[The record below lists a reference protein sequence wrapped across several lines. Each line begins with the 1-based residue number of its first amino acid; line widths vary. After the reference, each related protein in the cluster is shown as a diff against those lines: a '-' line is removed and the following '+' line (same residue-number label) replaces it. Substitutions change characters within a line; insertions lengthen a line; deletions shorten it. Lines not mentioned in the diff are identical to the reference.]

1 MSTKS
6 FLKFAAILSAS
17 LVFAFASIASA
28 ETCTA
33 SSEMDAPTK
42 SSIDSAARQ
51 MFAEM
56 QQGDVFSL
64 KQNSIP
70 TLASNFGSIEQTIVN
85 NKARYAAAT
94 MTVRN
99 SYMLDAPG
107 TAPIARADFLCG
119 VWGQPDF
126 TQFVLPNLP
135 PGKYAVVI
143 SDLAGQTPSTLSLI
157 LQQQGAA
164 WKLAGYYPQPP
175 PIAGKDGNALLQQ
188 ARTYKSQGQ
197 THNAWFYY
205 LMAWDRLAP
214 VSFMYNKSLEAIR
227 QEIAQS
233 QPSDL
238 PTAEKPFDF
247 SADGKTYK
255 ITTLATFNDKDDV
268 DLVLKYQTADLSNTM
283 QVDKDNKAL
292 VSAFLA
298 RYPEYK
304 SAFSAIVA
312 RAVAPN
318 GQDFGTLISLK
329 DNSGTAKK

>member
-1 MSTKS
+1 MSRKS
-6 FLKFAAILSAS
+6 IVHSFIALCFLALSTAAVS
-17 LVFAFASIASA
+17 

-33 SSEMDAPTK
+33 GSEMDAASK
-42 SSIDSAARQ
+42 SSIDAAAHQ
-51 MFAEM
+51 MFQQM

-70 TLASNFGSIEQTIVN
+70 ALSSSFGSIEQTIVS
-85 NKARYAAAT
+85 NKPRYAASNL
-94 MTVRN
+94 MIKN
-99 SYMLDAPG
+99 EYLLDAPG
-107 TAPIARADFLCG
+107 TAPVARAEFLCG

-126 TQFVLPNLP
+126 TTFVVPNLP
-135 PGKYAVVI
+135 PGRYAIVV
-143 SDLAGQTPSTLSLI
+143 SDLSGQTPSTLSLI

-175 PIAGKDGNALLQQ
+175 PIAGHDGNWFLQQ

-197 THNAWFYY
+197 AHNAWFYY
-205 LMAWDRLAP
+205 LMAWERVAP
-214 VSFMYNKSLEAIR
+214 LPFMYNKSLEAVR

-233 QPSDL
+233 QPPDV
-238 PTAEKPFDF
+238 PTDNKPADF

-255 ITTLATFNDKDDV
+255 ITTLQPFADKDDL
-268 DLVLKYQTADLSNTM
+268 DLVLKYQAADISNTM

-292 VSAFLA
+292 VNAFLA
-298 RYPEYK
+298 KYPEYK

-318 GQDFGTLISLK
+318 GQDFGTLVSLK
-329 DNSGTAKK
+329 DESGTAKK

>member
-1 MSTKS
+1 MRAKLFFKT
-6 FLKFAAILSAS
+6 LAILCGS
-17 LVFAFASIASA
+17 LFFAFASLASA

-33 SSEMDAPTK
+33 GSEMDAATK

-51 MFAEM
+51 MFAQM
-56 QQGDVFSL
+56 QQGDVFGL

-70 TLASNFGSIEQTIVN
+70 ALASNFGSIEQTIIS
-85 NKARYAAAT
+85 NKPRYAAVS

-99 SYMLDAPG
+99 DYALDAPG
-107 TAPIARADFLCG
+107 TAPIPRAEFLCG

-126 TQFVLPNLP
+126 TTFVIPNLP
-135 PGKYAVVI
+135 PGKYAVVV
-143 SDLAGQTPSTLSLI
+143 SDLAGQSPSTLSLI
-157 LQQQGAA
+157 LQQQGAG

-175 PIAGKDGNALLQQ
+175 PVGGKDGNALLQQ

-197 THNAWFYY
+197 PHNAWFYY
-205 LMAWDRLAP
+205 LMAWERIAP
-214 VSFMYNKSLEAIR
+214 LQFMFNKSLEGIR

-233 QPSDL
+233 QPADL
-238 PTAEKPFDF
+238 PTPEKPFDF
-247 SADGKTYK
+247 SADGKNYK
-255 ITTLATFNDKDDV
+255 ITTLAPFTDKDDV
-268 DLVLKYQTADLSNTM
+268 DLVLKYQAADVSNTM

-292 VSAFLA
+292 VNAFLA

-304 SAFSAIVA
+304 SAFTAIVA

>member
-1 MSTKS
+1 MRSKS
-6 FLKFAAILSAS
+6 YIFLAAALILSFTS
-17 LVFAFASIASA
+17 LAGA

-33 SSEMDAPTK
+33 GSEMDAATK

-51 MFAEM
+51 MFAQM
-56 QQGDVFSL
+56 QQGDVFGL

-70 TLASNFGSIEQTIVN
+70 ALASSFGSIEQTIIS
-85 NKARYAAAT
+85 NKPRYAALS

-99 SYMLDAPG
+99 EYALDAPG
-107 TAPIARADFLCG
+107 TAPIARAEFLCG

-126 TQFVLPNLP
+126 TTFVIPNLP
-135 PGKYAVVI
+135 PGRYAVVV
-143 SDLAGQTPSTLSLI
+143 SDLAGQSPSTLSLI

-175 PIAGKDGNALLQQ
+175 AIGGHDGNWFLQQ

-197 THNAWFYY
+197 AHNAWFYY
-205 LMAWDRLAP
+205 LMAWDRIAP
-214 VSFMYNKSLEAIR
+214 LPFMYNKSLEAIR
-227 QEIAQS
+227 QEISQS
-233 QPSDL
+233 QPADMPS
-238 PTAEKPFDF
+238 TEKPFDF
-247 SADGKTYK
+247 SAGGKAYK
-255 ITTLATFNDKDDV
+255 ITTLAPFADKDDL
-268 DLVLKYQTADLSNTM
+268 DLVLKYQAADISNTM

-292 VSAFLA
+292 VNAFLA

-304 SAFSAIVA
+304 SAFNAIVA

-329 DNSGTAKK
+329 EDSGTARK

>member
-1 MSTKS
+1 M
-6 FLKFAAILSAS
+6 LPNINIRLLAATFILS
-17 LVFAFASIASA
+17 FATLAGA

-33 SSEMDAPTK
+33 GSEMDAPTK

-51 MFAEM
+51 MFGQM

-85 NKARYAAAT
+85 NKARYAALN

-99 SYMLDAPG
+99 EYALDAPG
-107 TAPIARADFLCG
+107 TAPIARAEFLCG

-126 TQFVLPNLP
+126 TTFVIPNLP
-135 PGKYAVVI
+135 PGKYAVVV
-143 SDLAGQTPSTLSLI
+143 SDLAGQSPSTLSLI
-157 LQQQGAA
+157 LQQQGAG
-164 WKLAGYYPQPP
+164 WKLAGYYPQPSP
-175 PIAGKDGNALLQQ
+175 VGGKDGNALLQQ
-188 ARTYKSQGQ
+188 ARNYKSQGQ
-197 THNAWFYY
+197 AHNAWFYY
-205 LMAWDRLAP
+205 LMAWERIAP
-214 VSFMYNKSLEAIR
+214 LQFMYNKSLEATR
-227 QEIAQS
+227 QEISQAQ
-233 QPSDL
+233 PGDL
-238 PTAEKPFDF
+238 PTAEKPVDF

-255 ITTLATFNDKDDV
+255 ITTLAPFADKEDL
-268 DLVLKYQTADLSNTM
+268 DLVLKYQAADVSNTM
-283 QVDKDNKAL
+283 QVDKDNRAL
-292 VSAFLA
+292 VNAFLA

-329 DNSGTAKK
+329 EDTGSARK

>member
-1 MSTKS
+1 MRTKS
-6 FLKFAAILSAS
+6 VLKSVTALFGS
-17 LVFAFASIASA
+17 LVFALASVAGA

-33 SSEMDAPTK
+33 GPEMDAPTK
-42 SSIDSAARQ
+42 SSIESAARQ
-51 MFAEM
+51 MFGQM

-70 TLASNFGSIEQTIVN
+70 ALASNFGSIEQAIVS
-85 NKARYAAAT
+85 NKPRYAAST

-99 SYMLDAPG
+99 SYLLDAPG
-107 TAPIARADFLCG
+107 NAPIARAEFLCG

-126 TQFVLPNLP
+126 TTFVLPNLP

-143 SDLAGQTPSTLSLI
+143 GDLAGQSPSTLSMVM
-157 LQQQGAA
+157 QQQGAG

-175 PIAGKDGNALLQQ
+175 AVNGHDGKWFLQQ

-197 THNAWFYY
+197 AHNAWFYY
-205 LMAWDRLAP
+205 LMAWERIAP
-214 VSFMYNKSLEAIR
+214 LQFMYNKSLEATR
-227 QEIAQS
+227 QEISQAQ
-233 QPSDL
+233 PTDL
-238 PTAEKPFDF
+238 PTPEKPFDF

-255 ITTLATFNDKDDV
+255 ITTLAPFADKDDL
-268 DLVLKYQTADLSNTM
+268 DLVLKYQTPDVSNTM
-283 QVDKDNKAL
+283 QVDKDNRAL
-292 VSAFLA
+292 VKAFLA

-304 SAFSAIVA
+304 SAFDAIVA

-329 DNSGTAKK
+329 EDTGTAKK

>member
-17 LVFAFASIASA
+17 LVFAFGSIASA

-268 DLVLKYQTADLSNTM
+268 DLVLKYQTPDLSNTM